1 MPNPENRPTSPWP
14 DILDRFVREV
24 ASGDANQHPRPI
36 LRKYHG
42 NEVSMWYGR
51 VHVDDIDGWVEN
63 VRLKHYLRS
72 WQQRR
77 GDFGARP
84 STADI
89 YEIMIDADR
98 KEKKESAKPF
108 QIERLA
114 TSIASNGVQEPV
126 VLFVAGDGQ
135 GTLWDGNRRFYA
147 TKHIMASTQ
156 FNGARTSARWIPAF
170 VYQPSG
176 DPGRDQRIH
185 KAILT
190 ELNFKEKDHIPWPS
204 YVKAGQIYDVYQ
216 QLVHED
222 PSDST
227 LRREAKQQIA
237 EEYGLKGWRQADRW
251 IKMFALAIDFKEY
264 YETEHEVEETEVE
277 LKIQNKFEY
286 FDELSKPAV
295 WGSLGSDPD
304 ARDEVFQ
311 WLWDGK
317 FKSFVDVRSVPKI
330 LNDPVAR
337 IQANQDDGDA
347 VKRAIETVI
356 ANDPVRTK
364 DKTAADAKVKQFADW
379 LASFK
384 PDDFKSLE
392 ESTLDRLHE
401 VLETVTAML
410 EGLHARHRGP
420 TFVEIGADAG
430 AMP

>member
-1 MPNPENRPTSPWP
+1 MPSTESRPAPAWP
-14 DILDRFVREV
+14 PILDRYVREV
-24 ASGDANQHPRPI
+24 ASADSDQHPRPI

-51 VHVDDIDGWVEN
+51 VHVEDIDGWVEN

-77 GDFGARP
+77 GDFSARP
-84 STADI
+84 TTDDI
-89 YEIMIDADR
+89 YDIMIDADR
-98 KEKKESAKPF
+98 KETKESSKPF

-114 TSIASNGVQEPV
+114 TSIAANGVQEPV
-126 VLFVAGDGQ
+126 VLFMAGDGQ

-147 TKHIMASTQ
+147 SKHIMASPH
-156 FNGARTSARWIPAF
+156 FVAARASARWIPAF

-176 DPGRDQRIH
+176 DPARDQRIH
-185 KAILT
+185 KAVLT
-190 ELNFKEKDHIPWPS
+190 ELNFKDKDHIPWPS
-204 YVKAGQIYDVYQ
+204 YVKAGQIWEVYQ
-216 QLVHED
+216 RLVHED
-222 PSDST
+222 PSDPA

-251 IKMFALAIDFKEY
+251 IKMFGLAVDFKEY
-264 YETEHEVEETEVE
+264 FETEHEIEETEVE
-277 LKIQNKFEY
+277 LKIQEKFEY

-311 WLWDGK
+311 WLWYGK

-337 IQANQDDGDA
+337 IQANQDDSDA

-384 PDDFKSLE
+384 PDDFKALE
-392 ESTLDRLHE
+392 PDTLVRLHE
-401 VLETVTAML
+401 VLDTVTAML
-410 EGLHARHRGP
+410 SGLHAHR
-420 TFVEIGADAG
+420 AAAAAG
-430 AMP
+430 TEPGSPA